1 MEKDLTLRIRAKN
14 LAKAAFGEVRT
25 GLNKLGKT
33 LKSIESQVFSFKGAI
48 AGLVVA
54 LGARELG
61 SSLQVAGTDIERFRS
76 QLQALYQGNISLAEQ
91 ALQSVIEF
99 AEKTPFYTKDV
110 VDAFILLESTGI
122 GASKRL
128 LTVLG
133 DTAFIFNRNISD
145 VASALISME
154 TEVWRRLGVVID
166 RTGKKAILTSGNV
179 RMEVDNNIASIR
191 AALVD
196 LLEKR
201 FSGGMQQAEK
211 TFTGIMRIIG
221 SIWDIFLY
229 EVTESGLW
237 DYIKAV
243 FQTLLDY
250 INKFRQEGKL
260 DEWAKNISEALVWC
274 FQKGVEAVGLFVK
287 TIDVLKM
294 AWEGVKGVIALALST
309 ILTGISGV
317 LEGLGK
323 VVGFFKKDWGEAL
336 QGASETLRDLRDKLL
351 NSASESFE
359 AVDKNYKKVLEHHE
373 AFQKLEDEI
382 NKRFQQNLETT
393 QKLSD
398 AKHSSVQ
405 LELND
410 RLKITEQ
417 EEKDRKRRLREEE
430 ERKKFEQERL
440 EYFKRIKE
448 EMMSK
453 SELYAKKMEE
463 EIDKYAKTEE
473 EKELIRQ
480 YYSQKIEEAKQKELE
495 EERQRQAEL
504 LSIKLTGNKDFLDA
518 TQADLQYIAKL
529 YNDFSRQYGEDLA
542 KPITAFMAGIDM
554 AINELPRKNEIIA
567 NMGKNLVDNLHEGF
581 KGLFKGLITEGIG
594 GIEDAWKQF
603 CSNMKDMFVNTLAE
617 IAASETLHLLKYAII
632 KIFEDI
638 LKAKAVQGVISLFEN
653 LFHVI
658 IPGFDFL
665 KLPQSVSR
673 MNIPNV
679 TSAPMVGSRL
689 YKRRPVPIGYIYG
702 GRKGISPRETTYP
715 LIPSPEKEL
724 TISPIEMTPETKQVR
739 PTIINVNI
747 EVKTWDTTTMQ
758 KTVRDQVIPNIVENI
773 RNYGVLHSE
782 IKRVV

>member
-14 LAKAAFGEVRT
+14 LAKAAFEEVKT
-25 GLNKLGKT
+25 GLNRLGKV
-33 LKSIESQVFSFKGAI
+33 LKSVESQVFSFKGAI
-48 AGLVVA
+48 AALVAA

-61 SSLQVAGTDIERFRS
+61 SSLHTAGTDIEKFRS
-76 QLQALYQGNISLAEQ
+76 QLQALYQGNIELAER
-91 ALQSVIEF
+91 ALQTVIEF
-99 AEKTPFYTKDV
+99 SEKTPFYTKDV

-122 GASKRL
+122 GGSKRL

-201 FSGGMQQAEK
+201 FSGGMKQAEK

-229 EVTESGLW
+229 QVTESGLW

-250 INKFRQEGKL
+250 INKFRKEGKL
-260 DEWAKNISEALVWC
+260 DEWAKDISKALVWC
-274 FQKGVEAVGLFVK
+274 FQKGVEAIGLFIK

-317 LEGLGK
+317 LESLGK

-336 QGASETLRDLRDKLL
+336 QSASESLRDLKDKLL
-351 NSASESFE
+351 SSASESFA
-359 AVDKNYKKVLEHHE
+359 AVDKNYQKVLEHHE
-373 AFQKLEDEI
+373 AFQKLENEI
-382 NKRFQQNLETT
+382 NERFKQNLQVT
-393 QKLSD
+393 QQLSEV
-398 AKHSSVQ
+398 KHSAAQ
-405 LELND
+405 LELKD
-410 RLKITEQ
+410 RTKIAEQ
-417 EEKDRKRRLREEE
+417 EEKDRKRRLEEEE
-430 ERKKFEQERL
+430 ERKKFEEERL
-440 EYFKRIKE
+440 KYFEKIKE

-463 EIDKYAKTEE
+463 EIEKYAKTEE

-480 YYSQKIEEAKQKELE
+480 YYSQKVEEAKQKELE

-504 LSIKLTGNKDFLDA
+504 LSIKLTGNKDFIDA
-518 TQADLQYIAKL
+518 TKADLEYIAKL
-529 YNDFSRQYGEDLA
+529 YDDFSKQYGESLA
-542 KPITAFMAGIDM
+542 KPMTAFIAGIDM
-554 AINELPRKNEIIA
+554 AINELPKKNELIA
-567 NMGKNLVDNLHEGF
+567 KMGRDLVNNLDEGF
-581 KGLFKGLITEGIG
+581 RNLFKGLVTEGIG
-594 GIEDAWKQF
+594 GVKDAWKQF
-603 CSNMKDMFVNTLAE
+603 CSTMKDTFLDTLAE
-617 IAASETLHLLKYAII
+617 IAASQTLRLLKHAII

-638 LKAKAVQGVISLFEN
+638 LKSKAVQGVISLFEN

-679 TSAPMVGSRL
+679 TSAPVVGSKL
-689 YKRRPVPIGYIYG
+689 YRRRPVPVNYLYG
-702 GRKGISPRETTYP
+702 GRRGVPSGGIAYP
-715 LIPSPEKEL
+715 LTPSPEKEL
-724 TISPIEMTPETKQVR
+724 TISPVEMTPETKMVR
-739 PTIINVNI
+739 PTVINVNI
-747 EVKTWDTTTMQ
+747 EVKTWDTATMQ
-758 KTVRDQVIPNIVENI
+758 KTVRNQIIPNIVENI
-773 RNYGVLHSE
+773 RNYGILHSE

>member
-1 MEKDLTLRIRAKN
+1 MEKELTLKIRAKN
-14 LAKAAFGEVRT
+14 LAKAAFEEVKT
-25 GLNKLGKT
+25 GLSRLGKV

-48 AGLVVA
+48 AGLITV
-54 LGARELG
+54 LGAKELG
-61 SSLQVAGTDIERFRS
+61 STLHTAGTEIERFRS
-76 QLQALYQGNISLAEQ
+76 QLQALYQGNVELAEK
-91 ALQSVIEF
+91 ALQTVIEF

-128 LTVLG
+128 LTTLG
-133 DTAFIFNRNISD
+133 DAAFIFNRNISD
-145 VASALISME
+145 VASALVSME

-166 RTGKKAILTSGNV
+166 RTGKKAVLTSRNI
-179 RMEVDNNIASIR
+179 RMEVENNIASIR
-191 AALVD
+191 AAVVD

-211 TFTGIMRIIG
+211 TFTGTMRIIG

-229 EVTESGLW
+229 QVTESGLW

-250 INKFRQEGKL
+250 INKFRQEGRL
-260 DEWAKNISEALVWC
+260 DEWAKKVSDALVWC
-274 FQKGVEAVGLFVK
+274 FQKGVEAVGLFIK

-294 AWEGVKGVIALALST
+294 AWEGVKGVVALALST

-317 LEGLGK
+317 LDGLGK

-336 QGASETLRDLRDKLL
+336 QNASENLKNLRDKLL
-351 NSASESFE
+351 SSASESFA
-359 AVDKNYKKVLEHHE
+359 AVDENYQKVLEHHE

-382 NKRFQQNLETT
+382 NERFEQNLQVT
-393 QKLSD
+393 QHLSEV
-398 AKHSSVQ
+398 KHSAAEM
-405 LELND
+405 ELSD
-410 RLKITEQ
+410 RLKIAEQ
-417 EEKDRKRRLREEE
+417 EEKDRERRLKEEE
-430 ERKKFEQERL
+430 ERKKFEEERL
-440 EYFKRIKE
+440 EYFERIKE

-453 SELYAKKMEE
+453 SELYAQKMAE
-463 EIDKYAKTEE
+463 EIEKYAETEE

-504 LSIKLTGNKDFLDA
+504 LSIRLTGNKDFIDA
-518 TQADLQYIAKL
+518 TKCDLEYIAKL
-529 YNDFSRQYGEDLA
+529 YDDFSKQYGESLA
-542 KPITAFMAGIDM
+542 EPMTAFMAGIDM

-567 NMGKNLVDNLHEGF
+567 NMGKDLVDNLHEGF
-581 KGLFKGLITEGIG
+581 KNLFKGLITEGIG

-603 CSNMKDMFVNTLAE
+603 CNNMKDMFINTLAE
-617 IAASETLHLLKYAII
+617 IAASETLHLLKHAII

-638 LKAKAVQGVISLFEN
+638 LKSKAVQGVISLFEN
-653 LFHVI
+653 LFHVV

-679 TSAPMVGSRL
+679 TSAPVIGSKL
-689 YKRRPVPIGYIYG
+689 YKRRPILIDYIYG
-702 GRKGISPRETTYP
+702 GRRGMSSREMAYP
-715 LIPSPEKEL
+715 LVPSSEKEV
-724 TISPIEMTPETKQVR
+724 TISPVEMIPETKSTR

-747 EVKTWDTTTMQ
+747 EIKTWDTTTMQ
-758 KTVRDQVIPNIVENI
+758 KTVRDKVIPHIVENI

-782 IKRVV
+782 IKRVI

>member
-1 MEKDLTLRIRAKN
+1 MEKELTLKIRAKN
-14 LAKAAFGEVRT
+14 LAKAAFEEVKT
-25 GLNKLGKT
+25 GLNRLGKV
-33 LKSIESQVFSFKGAI
+33 LKSVESQVFSFKGAI
-48 AGLVVA
+48 AGLVA
-54 LGARELG
+54 TLGARELG
-61 SSLQVAGTDIERFRS
+61 STLHTAGTEIERFRS
-76 QLQALYQGNISLAEQ
+76 QLQALYQGNIELAEK
-91 ALQSVIEF
+91 ALQTVIEF
-99 AEKTPFYTKDV
+99 AERTPFYTKDV
-110 VDAFILLESTGI
+110 VEAFILLESTGI

-196 LLEKR
+196 LLQKR

-229 EVTESGLW
+229 QVTESGLW

-250 INKFRQEGKL
+250 INKFRQEGRL
-260 DEWAKNISEALVWC
+260 DEWAKNISDALVWC
-274 FQKGVEAVGLFVK
+274 FQKGVEAVGLFIK

-317 LEGLGK
+317 LSGLGK

-336 QGASETLRDLRDKLL
+336 QSASENLRNLRDKLL
-351 NSASESFE
+351 SSASESFA
-359 AVDKNYKKVLEHHE
+359 AVDENYQKVLEHHE

-382 NKRFQQNLETT
+382 NARFEQNLQIT
-393 QKLSD
+393 QQLSEV
-398 AKHSSVQ
+398 KHSAAEM
-405 LELND
+405 ELND
-410 RLKITEQ
+410 RLKLQEQ
-417 EEKDRKRRLREEE
+417 EEKDRKRRLEEEE
-430 ERKKFEQERL
+430 ERKKFEEERL

-448 EMMSK
+448 EMMLK
-453 SELYAKKMEE
+453 SELYAQKMAE
-463 EIDKYAKTEE
+463 EIEKYAKTEE

-480 YYSQKIEEAKQKELE
+480 YYTQKIQEAKQKELE

-504 LSIKLTGNKDFLDA
+504 LSIKLTGNKEFIDA
-518 TQADLQYIAKL
+518 TKCDLEYIAKL
-529 YNDFSRQYGEDLA
+529 YDDFSKQYGESLA
-542 KPITAFMAGIDM
+542 KPMTAFMAGIDM

-567 NMGKNLVDNLHEGF
+567 NMGRNLVDNLHEGF
-581 KGLFKGLITEGIG
+581 KNLFKGLITEGIG
-594 GIEDAWKQF
+594 GVKDAWKQF
-603 CSNMKDMFVNTLAE
+603 CNSMKNMFINTLAE
-617 IAASETLHLLKYAII
+617 MAASETLHLLKYAII

-638 LKAKAVQGVISLFEN
+638 LKSRAVMGVISLFEN

-679 TSAPMVGSRL
+679 TAAPMVGSRL

-702 GRKGISPRETTYP
+702 GKREISPKGMAYP

-724 TISPIEMTPETKQVR
+724 TISPVEMTPETKPTR

-747 EVKTWDTTTMQ
+747 EVKTWDTVTMQ
-758 KTVRDQVIPNIVENI
+758 KTVRDKVIPHIVENI